1 MSKAMNMA
9 PIPERSPRVL
19 VLDSD
24 QEDAF
29 ELAERLNTAGY
40 LASTLP
46 EWDQLNSAMAASY
59 DVIIGEADTTAL
71 EDLAA
76 TLDPSEAPAWILL
89 TAFGSI
95 QDAVGAMRAGASDY
109 LTKPFPIDRLLMSLE
124 RAVERRALV
133 TENQQLLED
142 LGRRHSLGSMRST
155 SDAMRE
161 VFDTVRAV
169 ADTRATVLLEGESG
183 TGKSLL
189 ARSLHEAGDR
199 SDEPFV
205 VVNCGALPSDLLE
218 SELFGHVKGSFTGAI
233 ADRAGKFELAEGGTL
248 FLDEI
253 ACAPLDLQVKLLR
266 VLQERTYERVGD
278 TETKTANVRI
288 IAASNEDLASA
299 VEAQRFRED
308 LYYRIRVVAV
318 KVPPLRDRTGDIPF
332 LAKAF
337 LDRFC
342 REHGRELEGFT
353 PRALQALAAH
363 TWPGNVRELENAL
376 ERTVLLATG
385 TALTNSDLPDEVRA
399 SSKNIES
406 TGFQP
411 DSIASPL
418 LPLKVALEAPER
430 EILVSA
436 LLQSQGCRKSTAEVL
451 DINRTTL
458 FNKMRKYGL
467 MDLNFETP
475 MSSADN
481 QQPLSPS
488 DRS

>member
-19 VLDSD
+19 VMDSD
-24 QEDAF
+24 QEDALD
-29 ELAERLNTAGY
+29 LAERLNTAGY
-40 LASTLP
+40 MASTLR
-46 EWDQLNSAMAASY
+46 EWDELNSSVAASY
-59 DVIIGEADTTAL
+59 DVIIGEADTTSL

-76 TLDPSEAPAWILL
+76 SLDPSEAPAWILL

-142 LGRRHSLGSMRST
+142 LGRRYSLGSMRST
-155 SDAMRE
+155 SDAMRD

-199 SDEPFV
+199 SDQPFV

-278 TETKTANVRI
+278 TKTKTANVRI

-385 TALTNSDLPDEVRA
+385 TALTNSDLPDEVTA
-399 SSKNIES
+399 SSKNLES
-406 TGFQP
+406 TAFQP

-467 MDLNFETP
+467 MELNFQTP
-475 MSSADN
+475 MSSTDN

>member
-1 MSKAMNMA
+1 MSKALNMGH
-9 PIPERSPRVL
+9 PSLTSPRVL

-24 QEDAF
+24 PDDAS
-29 ELAERLNTAGY
+29 ELAERLTCEGY
-40 LASTLP
+40 QASTMND
-46 EWDQLNSAMAASY
+46 WDELNSSMAATY
-59 DVIIGEADTTAL
+59 DVVIGEAEMTSL

-76 TLDPSEAPAWILL
+76 SLDPAEAPAWILL

-124 RAVERRALV
+124 RAVERRALQ

-142 LGRRHSLGSMRST
+142 LGRRYSLGSMQST
-155 SDAMRE
+155 SDAMRD

-199 SDEPFV
+199 SEEPFV

-218 SELFGHVKGSFTGAI
+218 SELFGHVKGAFTGAV
-233 ADRAGKFELAEGGTL
+233 ADRAGKFETAEGGTL

-278 TETKTANVRI
+278 AQTQTANVRI

-308 LYYRIRVVAV
+308 LYYRIKVVAV
-318 KVPPLRDRTGDIPF
+318 KVPSLSERAGDIPF
-332 LAKAF
+332 LAKSF

-342 REHGRELEGFT
+342 REHGREIEGFT
-353 PRALQALAAH
+353 QRALQALTMH
-363 TWPGNVRELENAL
+363 TWPGNVRELENTL

-385 TALTNSDLPDEVRA
+385 AAITHADLPEEVNA

-406 TGFQP
+406 TAFQP
-411 DSIASPL
+411 DTLSSPL
-418 LPLKVALEAPER
+418 LPLKLALEAPER

-467 MDLNFETP
+467 MEVDFQSP
-475 MSSADN
+475 MSTTDR
-481 QQPLSPS
+481 QQTPSPS